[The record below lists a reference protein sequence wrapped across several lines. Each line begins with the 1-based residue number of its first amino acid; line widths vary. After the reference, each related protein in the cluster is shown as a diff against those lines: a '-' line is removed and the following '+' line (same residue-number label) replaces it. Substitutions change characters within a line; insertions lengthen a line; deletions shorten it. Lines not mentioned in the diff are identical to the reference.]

1 MDYYERGL
9 LNHILGSRRD
19 ADSVSEPL
27 VTYFLPAHPGA
38 TRGFGN
44 LGTCCGGT
52 GLENHTKYQ
61 DSIYFRSAD
70 GNALYVNLYIASTL
84 RWEEKGFTVSQET
97 DFPREET
104 STLTV
109 TGRGRLEIKLRVPGW
124 VRKGFAVTINGVAQ
138 DVQAVPGTYL
148 SVQRTWSPGDRIEI
162 SMPFSLR
169 IERALDDPMVQS
181 LFNGPLVL
189 PALNNSRTWR
199 TFSFYKHLKLDGDLG
214 AAVTPLGQPNFFG
227 THDHTLRPLYI
238 GVNEA
243 HHIYFK
249 RVEPTVVFGSVNSGV
264 SNETVDDE
272 GFSFLDRVWEAA
284 PFANHGQ
291 FVHQVQDVS
300 GEWQAHGRFTRNDS
314 RAVIAAAARA
324 EDSLRP

>member
-1 MDYYERGL
+1 
-9 LNHILGSRRD
+9 
-19 ADSVSEPL
+19 

-70 GNALYVNLYIASTL
+70 GKALYVNLYIASTL
-84 RWEEKGFTVSQET
+84 SWEGFTVTQET
-97 DFPREET
+97 DFPREQK
-104 STLTV
+104 STLIV
-109 TGRGRLEIKLRVPGW
+109 TGRGRLEVKLRVPGW
-124 VRKGFAVTINGVAQ
+124 VRKGFAVTINGRPH
-138 DVQAVPGTYL
+138 DVDAVPGTYL
-148 SVQRTWSPGDRIEI
+148 SLKRDWSPGDRIEI

-169 IERALDDPMVQS
+169 IERAIDDPMVQS
-181 LFNGPLVL
+181 LFYGPLVL

-214 AAVTPLGQPNFFG
+214 AAVRPLGEANFFG

-238 GVNEA
+238 GINDA

-249 RVEPTVVFGSVNSGV
+249 RVEPTVVFGSVDSRV
-264 SNETVDDE
+264 SNEKVDDE
-272 GFSFLDRVWEAA
+272 GLSFLDRVWEAA
-284 PFANHGQ
+284 PFADHGR
-291 FVHQVQDVS
+291 FLRHVREVS
-300 GEWQAHGRFTRNDS
+300 GEWQARGRFTRQE
-314 RAVIAAAARA
+314 RQAVITAAARA